1 MILSLN
7 AWEIFRLDV
16 THLAT
21 TATCKRSF
29 SMMKLIRSDIKSI
42 MTNWR
47 MNHLA
52 VLKYYPEY
60 LMETKVE
67 DVISEFIA
75 VNDICLR
82 QFGYV
87 NRE

>member
-29 SMMKLIRSDIKSI
+29 SLMKLIRSDMKSA
-42 MTNWR
+42 MTNR
-47 MNHLA
+47 MMNHL
-52 VLKYYPEY
+52 VVFKHCPEC

-67 DVISEFIA
+67 DVIPEFVA
-75 VNDICLR
+75 PKDISFR
-82 QFGYV
+82 QFG
-87 NRE
+87 